1 MKATA
6 ILFVSILALSG
17 AANSQIPRS
26 SRGFEQGVDLRG
38 TIVHAPGTPAGNLMV
53 ELYTF
58 GGRFGK
64 TAVDSDGSFSFFS
77 VPPGQYDI
85 RVTDIHGNP
94 VAEQTISVHNG
105 FGDVQIR
112 LPEPQEER
120 PASGTV
126 SIAEL
131 RHKVPSKARKEA
143 GLAEKA
149 WKKHDLPACV
159 EHLQKA
165 VEIDPEYLAAQ
176 SDLGLVYARM
186 NQPDK
191 VVTAFE
197 GVLRIDPRSAFAYS
211 ILGAAKISLGQY
223 PDAEAAAR
231 RALQIDSTNARSKYV
246 LGMSLAQQDKN
257 DAEALKY
264 LHESTQAFPM
274 ARMIAAH
281 ILARHGHIAQARAEL
296 ERYLPDASGADKNVV
311 EKWIA
316 RLK

>member
-1 MKATA
+1 MKVAVM
-6 ILFVSILALSG
+6 LVVSAVVLAG
-17 AANSQIPRS
+17 VAFSQVPHS
-26 SRGFEQGVDLRG
+26 SRGFDEGVELRG
-38 TIVHAPGTPAGNLMV
+38 SIVHSPGTAVRNLMV
-53 ELYTF
+53 ELYSF

-64 TAVDSDGSFSFFS
+64 ADVDSDGSFHFPL

-85 RVTDIHGNP
+85 RVTNMQGNP
-94 VAEQTISVHNG
+94 VAEQTITVHDG

-112 LPEPQEER
+112 LPEPRDEM

-126 SIAEL
+126 SLAEL
-131 RHKVPSKARKEA
+131 MHKVPSKARKEA

-149 WKKHDLPACV
+149 WKKHDLPGCV

-211 ILGAAKISLGQY
+211 LIGAAKISLGQY
-223 PDAEAAAR
+223 SDAEAAAR
-231 RALQIDSTNARSKYV
+231 RALQIDSTNPRSKYV

-257 DAEALKY
+257 ATEALKY
-264 LHESTQAFPM
+264 LHESTEAFPM
-274 ARMIAAH
+274 AHMITAH
-281 ILARHGHIAQARAEL
+281 VLARHGHMAEARAEL
-296 ERYLPDASGADKNVV
+296 ERYLPAASGSEKNVV
-311 EKWIA
+311 EKWLA